1 MLCHY
6 VDAKTKLG
14 HTVLHTAE
22 QKLISECT
30 LMLLTFFRVSKL
42 FGAAAVFPLFFPPQF
57 CSCFSSPLPF
67 DPLSSPAFIFSIHTP
82 PLLPPLSQIISP
94 ARSSF
99 HCQGVSFFLQKC
111 LIPLVLTG
119 LPVVSGQEELKD
131 GMLDCRGRLPRVKL
145 CSRRSRTN
153 NKKSGEGITYRH
165 AMLGTCLLLE
175 RS

>member
-1 MLCHY
+1 
-6 VDAKTKLG
+6 
-14 HTVLHTAE
+14 
-22 QKLISECT
+22 
-30 LMLLTFFRVSKL
+30 MLLQYFPCSFPHSSALAFHLPSLLILSLLLPLSFL
-42 FGAAAVFPLFFPPQF
+42 FILLLFF
-57 CSCFSSPLPF
+57 
-67 DPLSSPAFIFSIHTP
+67 
-82 PLLPPLSQIISP
+82 PPLSQIISP